1 MAVTLA
7 VGTVAVFTAN
17 MFLPAQAM
25 TAYIAQRVGGD
36 LPFGEIGYLTIFAVG
51 LYLFVITLTL
61 NLIGNRVL
69 AAYRE
74 AY

>member
-7 VGTVAVFTAN
+7 VGTMAAFTAN
-17 MFLPAQAM
+17 MFLPAQTM

-36 LPFGEIGYLTIFAVG
+36 LPFGEIGYYTIFAVG
-51 LYLFVITLTL
+51 MYLFIITLSL
-61 NLIGNRVL
+61 NLLGNKIL
-69 AAYRE
+69 EAYRE